1 MQHHTSTTDP
11 GLRGSLWIDQAHHH
25 RLVEV
30 IRVLDNERVLM
41 QPVRDARLKPP
52 ELPRDHRAPRRT
64 RLPAGDAMTTS
75 TTPKN
80 EERAARDR
88 LKAIERARAANA
100 KANARR
106 RADVI
111 RDELARPRA
120 KDCRCPITPASTLE
134 QLRALGAGCTA
145 GRWVCPTLDAIRRR
159 LGA

>member
-1 MQHHTSTTDP
+1 
-11 GLRGSLWIDQAHHH
+11 
-25 RLVEV
+25 
-30 IRVLDNERVLM
+30 
-41 QPVRDARLKPP
+41 
-52 ELPRDHRAPRRT
+52 
-64 RLPAGDAMTTS
+64 MTTS

-100 KANARR
+100 KASARR

-120 KDCRCPITPASTLE
+120 KDCRCPITPGSTLE

-145 GRWVCPTLDAIRRR
+145 GQWVCPTLDAIRRR
-159 LGA
+159 LGG

>member
-1 MQHHTSTTDP
+1 
-11 GLRGSLWIDQAHHH
+11 
-25 RLVEV
+25 
-30 IRVLDNERVLM
+30 
-41 QPVRDARLKPP
+41 
-52 ELPRDHRAPRRT
+52 
-64 RLPAGDAMTTS
+64 MTTS

-100 KANARR
+100 NASARR

-111 RDELARPRA
+111 RDELAQPRA
-120 KDCRCPITPASTLE
+120 KDCRCPITPANTVE

>member
-1 MQHHTSTTDP
+1 
-11 GLRGSLWIDQAHHH
+11 
-25 RLVEV
+25 
-30 IRVLDNERVLM
+30 
-41 QPVRDARLKPP
+41 
-52 ELPRDHRAPRRT
+52 
-64 RLPAGDAMTTS
+64 MTTATAS
-75 TTPKN
+75 KN

-111 RDELARPRA
+111 RDELTRSCA
-120 KDCRCPITPASTLE
+120 KDCRCPITPASTIE

-145 GRWVCPTLDAIRRR
+145 GQWVCPTLDAVRRR

>member
-1 MQHHTSTTDP
+1 
-11 GLRGSLWIDQAHHH
+11 
-25 RLVEV
+25 
-30 IRVLDNERVLM
+30 
-41 QPVRDARLKPP
+41 
-52 ELPRDHRAPRRT
+52 
-64 RLPAGDAMTTS
+64 MTTS

-120 KDCRCPITPASTLE
+120 KDCRYPITPASTIE
-134 QLRALGAGCTA
+134 EVRALGAGCTA

-159 LGA
+159 LGP